1 MIVNHK
7 EKHRLHTETLKQNV
21 YQPTFFKMDSFSLHN
36 LTIGN
41 KYSWMRDNYCESLNV
56 VPFTFLGSI
65 LST

>member
-7 EKHRLHTETLKQNV
+7 ENHRLHTETLKQNV

-41 KYSWMRDNYCESLNV
+41 KYSWMQR
-56 VPFTFLGSI
+56 
-65 LST
+65 